1 MPHFEPQDAIPEPDF
16 LDLDATQPSPTDGVP
31 PLTTLPPDTA
41 KVQSALDAPAAP
53 LQSENN
59 PASSVEHGTGL
70 IEAAAQMTKEEENER
85 AGRLK
90 DKLIATS
97 NMTNNL
103 RRSEDNK
110 AVPELDIG
118 DEALPNVPK
127 GSPPPI
133 AHLPDVMIDM
143 AGYHSKDTSDQT
155 VVGSESRFRFDDYIT
170 ASNATRAQE
179 QLMSAFSCN
188 LTQGR

>member
-1 MPHFEPQDAIPEPDF
+1 MPHFEPQDVIPEPDF
-16 LDLDATQPSPTDGVP
+16 LDLDATQPPPTDGVP

-41 KVQSALDAPAAP
+41 EVQSTLDGTAAP
-53 LQSENN
+53 LQSDNT

-70 IEAAAQMTKEEENER
+70 IEAAAQMAKEEEDER

-97 NMTNNL
+97 NMVTNNL
-103 RRSEDNK
+103 RRSTDNK
-110 AVPELDIG
+110 AVPEPDIG

-127 GSPPPI
+127 GSPPPV
-133 AHLPDVMIDM
+133 AHLPDVIIDM

-179 QLMSAFSCN
+179 QLM
-188 LTQGR
+188 